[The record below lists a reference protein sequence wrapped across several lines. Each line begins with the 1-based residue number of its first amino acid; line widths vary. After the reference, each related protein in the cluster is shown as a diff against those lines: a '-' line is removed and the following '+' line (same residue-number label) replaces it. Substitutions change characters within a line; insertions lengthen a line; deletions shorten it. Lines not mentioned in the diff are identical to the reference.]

1 MSDQPDM
8 FPVEHRPQAS
18 SDADLIERIEQA
30 FAIPHALLQS
40 RAEQA
45 RNEGMQRAVD
55 HAEIESP
62 DWAQHAYE
70 WLELFVAAH
79 AEPFISEDVSDA
91 TKLDEGFPQPPTDRA
106 WGSIYRSAVKRG
118 LIRLAGTGRSRRR
131 HASICPLWIRA

>member
-1 MSDQPDM
+1 MNQPDM
-8 FPVEHRPQAS
+8 FHAAPSPNSLNRSEKSDPVVTIGA
-18 SDADLIERIEQA
+18 A
-30 FAIPHALLQS
+30 
-40 RAEQA
+40 RAA
-45 RNEGMQRAVD
+45 RDEGMQRAVD

-91 TKLDEGFPQPPTDRA
+91 SKLDSSFPQPPTDRA